1 MPSLEQHLKDST
13 DEIRNLIR
21 TLERNGNQMVDAVA
35 DMTAA
40 VTGALDEMAVM
51 TAALVAAPKDNT
63 AAIEA
68 LAVNLNTAVANA
80 KAALAPAP
88 VVVPAPTPAVAPTA

>member
-1 MPSLEQHLKDST
+1 
-13 DEIRNLIR
+13 
-21 TLERNGNQMVDAVA
+21 MVDAVA

-40 VTGALDEMAVM
+40 VTGALDEISIMV
-51 TAALVAAPKDNT
+51 AALVAAPKDNT

-80 KAALAPAP
+80 KAALAPPAP
-88 VVVPAPTPAVAPTA
+88 VAPVA